1 MATITSACGS
11 MASPFRIKQVVCLCT
26 SVSLLDYSHNGRV
39 EYLLLIGFYPIIRRV
54 VQSKQSHRSC
64 RLSSG
69 RVEGTGVHLHCLFSL
84 ETVMVSSN
92 EAMKGR
98 SFRAFAR
105 LFPGESPNGEIKYPL
120 CLFDPLSYMTN
131 AHVTVSAQG
140 TGSRS
145 RTLIRRHQ
153 TQIPG

>member
-1 MATITSACGS
+1 

-26 SVSLLDYSHNGRV
+26 CVSLLYYSHNGRV

-98 SFRAFAR
+98 SCASLR
-105 LFPGESPNGEIKYPL
+105 P
-120 CLFDPLSYMTN
+120 PLSGRKPERRDQVPALLARPPQFHDQRARYCF
-131 AHVTVSAQG
+131 S
-140 TGSRS
+140 TGN
-145 RTLIRRHQ
+145 
-153 TQIPG
+153 